1 MDYEFDFM
9 GVFPYYNE
17 IIKGIQLTIGITVL
31 TTVLGIF
38 LGILGVSIKVGNNKF
53 LQNIV
58 GSFVEIFRN
67 TPFIVQLFF
76 IFFGLPALGLKLTA
90 VEAGIIAM
98 VLNLAAYSTEIIRA
112 GVESIGKGQ
121 WEAGK
126 TMGLRW
132 SQTFI
137 HIILPQAFTKIS
149 PALISQCII
158 VMLGSSVLSQISVEE
173 LTFSANFIQ
182 SRTFLSFES
191 YFIVAGIYLVLAII
205 MRFILT
211 RISEKLFK
219 ISLLKEG
226 N

>member
-1 MDYEFDFM
+1 MNYEFDFI
-9 GVFPYYNE
+9 GVFPYFNE

-38 LGILGVSIKVGNNKF
+38 LGILGVSVKIGDNKF

-98 VLNLAAYSTEIIRA
+98 VLNLGAYSTEIIRA

-126 TMGLRW
+126 TMGLKW

-211 RISEKLFK
+211 RVSEKLFK
-219 ISLLKEG
+219 TSLLKEG